1 MKKIY
6 NLLFLILVF
15 SLISSCLSTKSFDE
29 PKEFSE
35 DIKTSKL
42 DELKPHELNRNGG
55 KEEQLS
61 QTQRQRQTAQLK
73 PPQIQKKRQEE
84 RYQEELQRKQRQRQR
99 QEERLQEERLQELQR
114 QRQELQRQQRRQ
126 RQIYKLQRN
135 PEEILSS
142 YRLGKGDLIS
152 IKVFGEKDFSVKTH
166 LSKEGAISY
175 PFLGELSFAG
185 KTVSQVEK
193 LITRGLKG
201 DYLVNPKVTV
211 TVLEYRQLF
220 VNGEVKNPGGFAF
233 VPGMTVNKAIS
244 LAGGFTES
252 ASREEI
258 FIISDGN
265 KTGTP
270 LPADLKTY
278 VGPGDILIVKEY
290 QKFFV
295 DGEVRKPG
303 SYVFV
308 PGITVKKAISVAGGF
323 TDRASR
329 EEIFIIHKGE
339 EETKSSP
346 INLHSSIT
354 PGDIITVKEYKKIFV
369 TGEVKNPGSYDYIA
383 GLTVKKAISIAGGFS
398 VRASRDDIF
407 IVHKGEEET
416 KIPVNLHTE
425 VEPGDIVTVKEYKKI
440 FVNGEVQKPGSY
452 DYIPELTVEKAI
464 SIAGGFTQFGSAR
477 WSKILILRDGDKTEP
492 VPVSLNTPVHPGDI
506 ITVEESIF

>member
-1 MKKIY
+1 M
-6 NLLFLILVF
+6 
-15 SLISSCLSTKSFDE
+15 KSFDD

-42 DELKPHELNRNGG
+42 EELKPNELNRKGG
-55 KEEQLS
+55 KEEQQS
-61 QTQRQRQTAQLK
+61 QNQRQTAQRK
-73 PPQIQKKRQEE
+73 PPQIQEERQEE

-99 QEERLQEERLQELQR
+99 QEERLQEERLQEIQR
-114 QRQELQRQQRRQ
+114 QREELQRQQRRQ
-126 RQIYKLQRN
+126 RQIQKLQRN

-142 YRLGKGDLIS
+142 YRLGKGDFIS
-152 IKVFGEKDFSVKTH
+152 IKVFGEADFSVKTH
-166 LSKEGAISY
+166 LSKEGTISY
-175 PFLGELSFAG
+175 PFLGELTFGG

-193 LITRGLKG
+193 MITRGLRG

-211 TVLEYRQLF
+211 TVLEYRKLF

-308 PGITVKKAISVAGGF
+308 QGLTVKKAISVAGGF

-339 EETKSSP
+339 EETKSP
-346 INLHSSIT
+346 VNLHSSVT

-369 TGEVKNPGSYDYIA
+369 TGEVKNPGSYDYIQ

-398 VRASRDDIF
+398 IRASRDDIF
-407 IVHKGEEET
+407 ILHKGEEET

-440 FVNGEVQKPGSY
+440 FLNGEVQKPGSY

-464 SIAGGFTQFGSAR
+464 SIAGGFTKFGSPR

-492 VPVSLNTPVHPGDI
+492 VSVSLNTPVHPGDI
-506 ITVEESIF
+506 ITVEESTF